1 MLAREEA
8 AMADGDPVLD
18 IQALARESDDFRRE
32 LRTTERSQIVLM
44 TIPVGEDIGEEVH
57 PENDQWLGFVEGDA
71 EAVIEGQSSPV
82 RAGQIVLVPA
92 GTRHNFVNKGSEP
105 LRLWTVYA
113 PPDHAPG
120 TVHHTKAEAMAEEE
134 H

>member
-1 MLAREEA
+1 
-8 AMADGDPVLD
+8 MADGDHVLD
-18 IQALARESDDFRRE
+18 IQALARENADFRRE
-32 LRTTERSQIVLM
+32 VRTTERSQIVLM
-44 TIPVGEDIGEEVH
+44 TIAAGEDIGEEVH

-71 EAVIEGQSSPV
+71 EAVIEGQSSRV
-82 RAGQIVLVPA
+82 RAGQIALVPA
-92 GTRHNFVNKGSEP
+92 GTRHNFVNSGSSP
-105 LRLWTVYA
+105 LRLWTIYA

>member
-1 MLAREEA
+1 
-8 AMADGDPVLD
+8 MADGDPVLD

-32 LRTTERSQIVLM
+32 LRTAERSQIVLM
-44 TIPVGEDIGEEVH
+44 TIPTGEDIGEEVH

-82 RAGQIVLVPA
+82 RPGQIVLVPA

-105 LRLWTVYA
+105 LRLWTIYA

>member
-134 H
+134 D

>member
-1 MLAREEA
+1 
-8 AMADGDPVLD
+8 MADGDPVLD

-32 LRTTERSQIVLM
+32 LQTTDRSQIVLM

-57 PENDQWLGFVEGDA
+57 PDNDQWLGFVEGDA

-82 RAGQIVLVPA
+82 RAGEIALVPA

-105 LRLWTVYA
+105 LRIWTIYA

-120 TVHHTKAEAMAEEE
+120 TVHHTKAEADAAEEA